1 LKTDHKEE
9 MKDKVKDNNQEAIE
23 KAELM
28 KEETIDHKEET
39 IIDPMIEI
47 LIEEDNTTTTDHQE
61 DNLKDMNQEDNNTE
75 KELQFNGPKS
85 IKSVQEMI
93 DSISSLR

>member
-1 LKTDHKEE
+1 MKIDHKEE
-9 MKDKVKDNNQEAIE
+9 TKDKVKDNQEVIE

-28 KEETIDHKEET
+28 KEEMIDHKEET
-39 IIDPMIEI
+39 TTDLMTEI
-47 LIEEDNTTTTDHQE
+47 SIEEDNTITTDHQE

-75 KELQFNGPKS
+75 KELQSNGPKS
-85 IKSVQEMI
+85 IKSVQEMT